1 LYDKD
6 RAYQGDLQ
14 KMRVFGAGTAPV
26 AARTLIEVEA
36 FLYGAVVASITACNR
51 VDAAANLRVA
61 RSILDET
68 NARSMDV

>member
-1 LYDKD
+1 
-6 RAYQGDLQ
+6 
-14 KMRVFGAGTAPV
+14 V

-51 VDAAANLRVA
+51 VDAAANRRVA